1 MGNLYVSL
9 TGTGTGTGSGSWF
22 TLILVYAVIIGA
34 FYFFA
39 IRPQKKKQKAQ
50 DAMVAAI
57 EVGDSILTT
66 SGFYGVIIDISE
78 DVIIVEFRSEERRV
92 GKEC

>member
-1 MGNLYVSL
+1 MNSLSVLLEQQQQGGGGNMIFIIV
-9 TGTGTGTGSGSWF
+9 
-22 TLILVYAVIIGA
+22 VYALIIGA

-50 DAMVAAI
+50 DAMISAI

-66 SGFYGVIIDISE
+66 SGFYGDYY
-78 DVIIVEFRSEERRV
+78 RYYGR
-92 GKEC
+92 GCNC